1 MNKIIYIHKSTLLR
15 LREIKS
21 QNNLISD
28 DEVVQHLIMH
38 HNYLCLV
45 ERVASRAESEP
56 WSNGELLP
64 GSATGNASGI
74 ETQCDDSQ
82 LASGRISV
90 PCSSDCVVTSGETG
104 SSIEALSTTK

>member
-1 MNKIIYIHKSTLLR
+1 MR
-15 LREIKS
+15 
-21 QNNLISD
+21 
-28 DEVVQHLIMH
+28 

-45 ERVASRAESEP
+45 ERVASPAESEP
-56 WSNGELLP
+56 RSNGELPP

-90 PCSSDCVVTSGETG
+90 PCSSDCVVTSGET
-104 SSIEALSTTK
+104 SSSMEALSTSY